1 MGTDNLLFFDK
12 GITREQAGE
21 YMCIAE
27 NRHGASEIKTKFNV
41 LCKFFLS
48 FLSLT
53 HNIISNSQLHLTVI
67 HTDRD

>member
-41 LCKFFLS
+41 LCKFFKKFFITNAQYNIKQPAS
-48 FLSLT
+48 FNGHS
-53 HNIISNSQLHLTVI
+53 H
-67 HTDRD
+67 